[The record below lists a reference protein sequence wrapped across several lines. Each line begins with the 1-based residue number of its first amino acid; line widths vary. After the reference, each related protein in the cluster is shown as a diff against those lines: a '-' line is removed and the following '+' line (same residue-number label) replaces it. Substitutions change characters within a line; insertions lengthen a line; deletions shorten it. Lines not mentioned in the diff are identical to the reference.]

1 MDLGSPGGEGEAR
14 LGQNSEPF
22 DGSAYIPGHDQPMI
36 GAVNDQRLCPDRLA
50 HFGVSGRI
58 VVRICRTGNEER
70 RPSFVYDTIAY
81 VAEPE
86 QRGDP
91 NGINFSGKC
100 YLSHCG
106 QKERPA

>member
-1 MDLGSPGGEGEAR
+1 MR
-14 LGQNSEPF
+14 
-22 DGSAYIPGHDQPMI
+22 AYIPGHDQPMI

-91 NGINFSGKC
+91 DGINFSGKL
-100 YLSHCG
+100 LSL
-106 QKERPA
+106 QLRTERASRVTSQ